1 MEFLGNYKQGELPL
15 MHQNLSNIKN
25 MIIPEKSIFVFDRN
39 YNAIELYARIIEK
52 NSYFLVRLKDN
63 VYKKKK
69 EVKITSNDS
78 PIKLELTSDRLKK
91 FHNEELKEKYSQK
104 WTIDLRIVTITL
116 ENGRR
121 CKVKYEKQSEI
132 RPVIEIIIQR
142 IFGCFT
148 TPQICGKKV
157 LLRLLSPASRP
168 LQVTE
173 DLEHFWTGAWVE
185 ICKEMKGRYPKHN
198 WDYRVAEKD

>member
-63 VYKKKK
+63 VYKK
-69 EVKITSNDS
+69 ERSKITSNDS

-116 ENGRR
+116 ENGT
-121 CKVKYEKQSEI
+121 KETLG
-132 RPVIEIIIQR
+132 IETNYNTLKNRFYIENYSS
-142 IFGCFT
+142 
-148 TPQICGKKV
+148 KK
-157 LLRLLSPASRP
+157 RKGIE
-168 LQVTE
+168 Q
-173 DLEHFWTGAWVE
+173 DL
-185 ICKEMKGRYPKHN
+185 
-198 WDYRVAEKD
+198 